1 MIIYKIINRLLDY
14 LFKLSGKMKC
24 FLFNI
29 KLGKNV
35 TVLGNPI
42 ISRSKNDFIKIG
54 DSSSLISKSR
64 FTALGVN
71 KPVVLRTLYPN
82 AKIIIGK
89 NCGLSGT
96 VICSA
101 VKVEIGDDCLV
112 GADVTIADT
121 DFHSILPRNRRYER
135 RKEKINH
142 GKIKIGNNVFIGTKS
157 VILKNLEIGDNS
169 VIGAGSVVTKSI
181 PANVIAAGNPAVVL
195 KSLIEKKENYDL
207 DLHTCSQ

>member
-1 MIIYKIINRLLDY
+1 MYKITNRLLNY

-24 FLFNI
+24 ILYNI

-35 TVLGNPI
+35 SIVGNPI
-42 ISRSKNDFIKIG
+42 ISRSKNDLIKIG
-54 DSSSLISKSR
+54 ENSSLISKSR

-101 VKVEIGDDCLV
+101 VKVEIGNHCLDWC
-112 GADVTIADT
+112 GC
-121 DFHSILPRNRRYER
+121 
-135 RKEKINH
+135 
-142 GKIKIGNNVFIGTKS
+142 NNCR
-157 VILKNLEIGDNS
+157 
-169 VIGAGSVVTKSI
+169 
-181 PANVIAAGNPAVVL
+181 
-195 KSLIEKKENYDL
+195 
-207 DLHTCSQ
+207 H